1 MGKILVYIVVVPVF
15 LLLLYRFITLYE
27 YDTKQRY
34 LKDMLDSIAQK
45 VKITGVLTQEDY
57 EELKGKLNKISRFE
71 EEGTNTDA
79 EKGIRLMKCKVYEGE
94 PSEFVRYIPG
104 ENLDKGDIFA
114 VSIKSSEVSNF
125 SRIHNSGVNPD
136 DTKNLYYKAKA
147 ECRVEYVP

>member
-1 MGKILVYIVVVPVF
+1 MGKILVYIVVVPVL

-34 LKDMLDSIAQK
+34 LKDMLDSTAQK
-45 VKITGVLTQEDY
+45 VKITGILTREDY
-57 EELKGKLNKISRFE
+57 EELKQKLNKVSRFE
-71 EEGTNTDA
+71 EENSNSDD
-79 EKGIRLMKCKVYEGE
+79 EKGIRLMKSRIYSGI
-94 PSEFVRYIPG
+94 PSEFARYIPD
-104 ENLDKGDIFA
+104 ESLNKGDIFA
-114 VSIKSSEVSNF
+114 ISVKSSDVSNF